1 MKSQDDISEKQVE
14 PVKAFSATER
24 IFLVIGSLGLAAAVL
39 TDTIAVIGRHL
50 NIALL
55 GSIEIVQACIVLL
68 ASGAIVAATKHG
80 NHARVRILTDRL
92 NPAHST
98 RLNYFTALISAIF
111 SLFMAVG
118 CAWIIWEVWTEYERS
133 EILHIPLAWLRLL
146 LFIALVLVSA
156 YFLCSRFSESKK

>member
-1 MKSQDDISEKQVE
+1 MKSQDDISEKRLE
-14 PVKAFSATER
+14 PAKLFSTTEL
-24 IFLVIGSLGLAAAVL
+24 IFLFIGSFGLAFAVL

-55 GSIEIVQACIVLL
+55 GSIEIVQASIVLL

-92 NPAHST
+92 NPALSA
-98 RLNYFTALISAIF
+98 RLNYFTALISTIY
-111 SLFMAVG
+111 SLLMAVG
-118 CAWIIWEVWTEYERS
+118 CAWVIWEVWTEHERS

-146 LFIALVLVSA
+146 LLVALVSVSA
-156 YFLCSRFSESKK
+156 YFLCSRFGVSKK

>member
-1 MKSQDDISEKQVE
+1 MESQDDISEKPLE
-14 PVKAFSATER
+14 STKAFSKTER
-24 IFLVIGSLGLAAAVL
+24 IFLVIGSLGLALAVL

-68 ASGAIVAATKHG
+68 SSGAIVAATKYG

-92 NPAHST
+92 KPAHAM
-98 RLNYFTALISAIF
+98 RLNYFTAFISTIF

-118 CAWIIWEVWTEYERS
+118 CAWIIWEVWTEHERS
-133 EILHIPLAWLRLL
+133 EILHIPLVWLRLL
-146 LFIALVLVSA
+146 LLLALLSVSA
-156 YFLCSRFSESKK
+156 YFLCSRFGESKK